1 MSLSPSI
8 IRNELNESGK
18 IQGGSKSHSNL
29 FPSQKEEAKE
39 IESGSPQEESEED
52 KLQNQEELSD
62 YSLAKS
68 NNYEDLKSQ
77 NTSSKKNNYNRF
89 FYQKRESNSEERTSR
104 IQLEQLDSK
113 NESLN
118 SSIIRKEKNAD
129 NFIESDCDENVL
141 NTPSD
146 NDQNLNISSISKLEN
161 SSHSQSNDESEEN
174 KLNKEENK
182 ERIISRQPTFSRFT
196 PQPKEDLNYYK
207 KNTVK
212 FMNDDN

>member
-1 MSLSPSI
+1 
-8 IRNELNESGK
+8 
-18 IQGGSKSHSNL
+18 
-29 FPSQKEEAKE
+29 
-39 IESGSPQEESEED
+39 
-52 KLQNQEELSD
+52 
-62 YSLAKS
+62 
-68 NNYEDLKSQ
+68 
-77 NTSSKKNNYNRF
+77 
-89 FYQKRESNSEERTSR
+89 
-104 IQLEQLDSK
+104 
-113 NESLN
+113 
-118 SSIIRKEKNAD
+118 
-129 NFIESDCDENVL
+129 VL

-212 FMNDDN
+212 FMNEDN